1 MGYKFMKNK
10 SYREFVYTLCKK
22 KNREIIPYRDMDG
35 KQLRFGSQLRYA
47 FVNNNEGAVVD
58 YFIIFKNGKYCIL
71 KITTDIA
78 NNNFSE
84 EILDISYLN
93 KLQLLF

>member
-1 MGYKFMKNK
+1 MKNK
-10 SYREFVYTLCKK
+10 NYRKFVYTLYKK
-22 KNREIIPYRDMDG
+22 KNREIIPYKDIDG
-35 KQLRFGSQLRYA
+35 RRIRFGSQLRYA
-47 FVNNNEGAVVD
+47 FVNNNESGVVD
-58 YFIIFKNGKYCIL
+58 YFVIFRNGKYCLI

-93 KLQLLF
+93 KLQLFFD